1 MLQTI
6 TKENFH
12 QLLGKFSTHELENL
26 LDKFP
31 YFQQAHLLLAK
42 KYQLENSSKFDQQ
55 LQLAALYTNDR
66 ELFYSIFNDKDFTEQ
81 VPLTTPLFN
90 YTPAAEVIKDEQPIA
105 VDLAETIAPPVLIEE
120 QRVENEAPVAE
131 EIKPFEFTP
140 QEEPQI
146 EIIEEIKTPEVEAVE
161 EIAVTETVTP
171 PVSIQEFAINEPH
184 TFDEWLHAY
193 SLPDL
198 PKVEL
203 NTEPLAIEPDKADME
218 LERLYLSNIPVLVE
232 EETHYS
238 KGLDR
243 FIEEQI
249 QRHRQ
254 PEVRTGK
261 SENEISPDMAT
272 ETMAK
277 VYESQKK
284 YSKAIQCYE
293 ILTLKYPEKSDL
305 FAARINYLKNIL

>member
-6 TKENFH
+6 TKKNFH
-12 QLLGKFSTHELENL
+12 QLLGKFSTHELEHL
-26 LDKFP
+26 LEKFP

-42 KYQLENSSKFDQQ
+42 KYQLENSEKFDQQ

-66 ELFYSIFNDKDFTEQ
+66 ELFYSIFNDKAFNAPPAVTK
-81 VPLTTPLFN
+81 PLFV
-90 YTPAAEVIKDEQPIA
+90 YTPATDTTPEEPTATAEFIHPVTEPIKIDEPA
-105 VDLAETIAPPVLIEE
+105 SEDEVVARETNLP
-120 QRVENEAPVAE
+120 N
-131 EIKPFEFTP
+131 EFTP
-140 QEEPQI
+140 QEEPSV
-146 EIIEEIKTPEVEAVE
+146 EIAEEINTAEVEAVK
-161 EIAVTETVTP
+161 EIAFAETNTP
-171 PVSIQEFAINEPH
+171 AVSIPEFAINEPH

-193 SLPDL
+193 SMPDL
-198 PKVEL
+198 PKIEL
-203 NTEPLAIEPDKADME
+203 NREPAVIEPDQADIE

-238 KGLDR
+238 KGLDK

-277 VYESQKK
+277 VYEGQKK
-284 YSKAIQCYE
+284 YSKAIRCYE

>member
-12 QLLGKFSTHELENL
+12 QLLGKFSTHELEHL
-26 LDKFP
+26 LEKFP

-42 KYQLENSSKFDQQ
+42 KYQLENSEKFDQQ

-66 ELFYSIFNDKDFTEQ
+66 ELFYSIFNDQAFNTPPTVTK
-81 VPLTTPLFN
+81 PLFV
-90 YTPAAEVIKDEQPIA
+90 YTPATDATPEEPTATAEFIHPVTEPIKIEEPASKDE
-105 VDLAETIAPPVLIEE
+105 VVTTETKLPTEFTPKEE
-120 QRVENEAPVAE
+120 PFFEIAE
-131 EIKPFEFTP
+131 EIKATEAEAVKEITVT
-140 QEEPQI
+140 
-146 EIIEEIKTPEVEAVE
+146 EIITPT
-161 EIAVTETVTP
+161 I
-171 PVSIQEFAINEPH
+171 SIPEFAINEPH
-184 TFDEWLHAY
+184 TFDEWLHAF
-193 SLPDL
+193 SLPNL
-198 PKVEL
+198 PKIESSR
-203 NTEPLAIEPDKADME
+203 EPAMIEPDQADIE

-232 EETHYS
+232 EETRYS
-238 KGLDR
+238 KGLDK

-254 PEVRTGK
+254 PDLKTGK
-261 SENEISPDMAT
+261 QENEISPDMAT